1 MSKRLRERVQIGVD
15 DKKKPVYQWAT
26 AYSAAELQLEIARI
40 LVEAGM
46 LEEVKPLPRETKKLP
61 TLREFIDKEYRPAF
75 ISNLGLTTQANYESY
90 IKLNILPFMGDMRL
104 NEINVATIQKFY
116 DWMANASSL
125 GRRKNLNKNTITR
138 VSGLLGRIF
147 RVALEMGLV
156 SESPMKR
163 TLLRIDAEEGTHH
176 TALPDEEI
184 MRIKREIPLLA
195 VRNERLFMALL
206 AFTGMRPEEIMGLKW
221 EDVHLERQYAEVKRA
236 VIYPRKHAPIIKS
249 TKTKKSERTVLL
261 PKVLVEILRPCVKES
276 GFVCGDE
283 EPWTWTVLDNI
294 KNRAYKKLKIKGFS
308 NYDFRSTF
316 GTQLKESG
324 LSSAIVAD
332 LMGHSDT
339 RMVET
344 VYARRRHSGIM
355 KQLDAVEAIN
365 SGITAG
371 L

>member
-1 MSKRLRERVQIGVD
+1 M
-15 DKKKPVYQWAT
+15 
-26 AYSAAELQLEIARI
+26 
-40 LVEAGM
+40 
-46 LEEVKPLPRETKKLP
+46 
-61 TLREFIDKEYRPAF
+61 
-75 ISNLGLTTQANYESY
+75 
-90 IKLNILPFMGDMRL
+90 
-104 NEINVATIQKFY
+104 
-116 DWMANASSL
+116 
-125 GRRKNLNKNTITR
+125 
-138 VSGLLGRIF
+138 
-147 RVALEMGLV
+147 
-156 SESPMKR
+156 
-163 TLLRIDAEEGTHH
+163 
-176 TALPDEEI
+176 
-184 MRIKREIPLLA
+184 
-195 VRNERLFMALL
+195 
-206 AFTGMRPEEIMGLKW
+206 
-221 EDVHLERQYAEVKRA
+221 
-236 VIYPRKHAPIIKS
+236 
-249 TKTKKSERTVLL
+249 
-261 PKVLVEILRPCVKES
+261 EILRPCVKES